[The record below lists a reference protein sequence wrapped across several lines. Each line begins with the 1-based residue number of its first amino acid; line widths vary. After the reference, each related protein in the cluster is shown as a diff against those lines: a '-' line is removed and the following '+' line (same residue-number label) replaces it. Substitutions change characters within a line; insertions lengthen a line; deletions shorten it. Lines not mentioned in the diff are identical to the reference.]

1 MGKNVGKERPSFI
14 TDLVE
19 NNTHTYNQN
28 PTYNHTDEVV
38 VKKERRSRKMNLLFE
53 PSLAARFK
61 EYSNQT
67 GISMNDIVCKLV
79 DDFLKEKNM

>member
-14 TDLVE
+14 ADLVE
-19 NNTHTYNQN
+19 NNHNHVPTY
-28 PTYNHTDEVV
+28 TYNHTDEVV

-61 EYSNQT
+61 NYSEQT